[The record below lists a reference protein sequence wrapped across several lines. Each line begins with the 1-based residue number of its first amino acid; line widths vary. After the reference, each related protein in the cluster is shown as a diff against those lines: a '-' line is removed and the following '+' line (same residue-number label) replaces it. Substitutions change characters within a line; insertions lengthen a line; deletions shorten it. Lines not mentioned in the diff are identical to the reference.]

1 MGSKVSTGF
10 DGWLIAV
17 VTNGT
22 PVEIPL
28 RFMRAETY
36 SVTPDQRMEW
46 SAERDVSGLL
56 HRETV
61 QNTPPKIEFET
72 PLMTNSDIATLN
84 GIIQAGFTNVL
95 ARKLTIRF
103 YDPEKDEYWDW
114 ECYMPDVKYEIR
126 NVDAANKIIN
136 YEQIRFAFIGY

>member
-103 YDPEKDEYWDW
+103 YYPEKDEYWDW